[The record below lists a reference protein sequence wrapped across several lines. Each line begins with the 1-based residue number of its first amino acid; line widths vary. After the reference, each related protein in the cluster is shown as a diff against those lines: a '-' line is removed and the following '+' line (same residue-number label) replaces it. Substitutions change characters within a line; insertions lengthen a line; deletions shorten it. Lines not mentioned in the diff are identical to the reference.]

1 MMIND
6 ILYFYALHADPLLI
20 QRIQPSPLVIID
32 KPLIVTTTE
41 KKRGKSHRERA
52 TLTNAKDAWIQIS
65 TTRGKLNID

>member
-41 KKRGKSHRERA
+41 RKEASRIENGRLLQMQKTLGYKFQRREE
-52 TLTNAKDAWIQIS
+52 N
-65 TTRGKLNID
+65 